1 MQVGEL
7 VSLLIVKLGI
17 SIYVYINAAVGDN
30 NHVSVITK
38 MIVERRLNMS
48 DIVVIKTE
56 MLSCELRASTC
67 LQIAAEFA

>member
-30 NHVSVITK
+30 DHVSVIMK

-48 DIVVIKTE
+48 DIVVIKQRCYLVSYE
-56 MLSCELRASTC
+56 LLRA
-67 LQIAAEFA
+67 FK